1 MNIQFFITG
10 AESTGKS
17 TLTSALALR
26 FRATGVAEYARGY
39 LEQLGRPYNYH
50 DVEKIARKQLELI
63 RCHRDEPLVFFDT
76 CLINLKV
83 WFREVYQRVPSW
95 LEESIPVYGS
105 GIYILCEPDLPWE
118 FDPLRENPHRRE
130 YLTIEY
136 EKEIVLAGFDYFRVN
151 GVGDDRLMRAAEGV
165 EERLKTK

>member
-1 MNIQFFITG
+1 MSSRFFITG

-17 TLTSALALR
+17 TLTSALALH
-26 FRATGVAEYARGY
+26 FNAIGIPEFARGY
-39 LEQLGRPYNYH
+39 LEQLGRHYTYE
-50 DVEKIARKQLELI
+50 DVEEIAKGQLELI

-83 WFREVYQRVPSW
+83 WFREVYQRIPPW

-118 FDPLRENPHRRE
+118 YDPLRENPHRRE
-130 YLTIEY
+130 YLTNEY
-136 EKEIVLAGFDYFRVN
+136 EKEIVLAGFDYFRVR
-151 GVGDDRLMRAAEGV
+151 GTGEKRLEMAAV
-165 EERLKTK
+165 EVRRMIKD